1 MRKDCLVLHSHRSWS
16 YFNSIFKRSGGSLWD
31 FWEARTG
38 NCFSALLWLSGR
50 MNFLA
55 LHCCREIS
63 VPRERR
69 PHRRGACAQHPGRP
83 QGARRGGR
91 RSPGAGR
98 GGAESAPA
106 FRAGWWREP
115 ESGARTASAGLGREG
130 AGPARPRR
138 PGAGVVLPSKMAP
151 FPGGPRGPGAAEA
164 ARPPPAPGPP
174 EPPACPPETKLTTWL
189 PPPGKLLASCGAAG
203 VPQLQVSL
211 AWPPSR
217 RPRPTPREAGPGNFN
232 VRRRNWQPGATHLQ
246 TGPRCTRRWSRTG
259 TGCRKATGYPAPLH
273 CSPEPLPYFEENTNN
288 GAGAGGTTESRARPL
303 GRAQT
308 PAPARPDVV
317 QRRLEKLFPPFYLH
331 GSTPQ
336 CFAAFRVH
344 STTAHSALITSS
356 VARDWLPPSS
366 DPPPPARAVAA
377 SKKGSCSRNGRET
390 FTAAPPA
397 GVDQDK
403 GAEQSEWNRGWEA
416 RAEAAA
422 GGGRGGAGPAP
433 ARRARAS
440 RRAWPRRDGEGGP
453 GEGAGPAAV
462 AGGREPAPHV
472 RSVGFLGSRASSSPP
487 HPLTFVHQCHG
498 FAVSA
503 EFSG

>member
-1 MRKDCLVLHSHRSWS
+1 MASSNVLGEVSET
-16 YFNSIFKRSGGSLWD
+16 FEKPGPGTVLAPCSGSPAGWTSSLCTV
-31 FWEARTG
+31 A
-38 NCFSALLWLSGR
+38 
-50 MNFLA
+50 
-55 LHCCREIS
+55 
-63 VPRERR
+63 ERF
-69 PHRRGACAQHPGRP
+69 PSPGRGVHTAAEP
-83 QGARRGGR
+83 ARSIPGARREHGGEDAGPR
-91 RSPGAGR
+91 EPDAEGPSQRPPSALVGGGSRRAARGQPRRGSGGKARAPLGPGGPEQASCCRVRWLRSPAGR
-98 GGAESAPA
+98 GA
-106 FRAGWWREP
+106 
-115 ESGARTASAGLGREG
+115 LGPPR
-130 AGPARPRR
+130 PHDPRR
-138 PGAGVVLPSKMAP
+138 RL
-151 FPGGPRGPGAAEA
+151 
-164 ARPPPAPGPP
+164 GPP
-174 EPPACPPETKLTTWL
+174 EPPACPPQTKLTTWL

-377 SKKGSCSRNGRET
+377 SKMGSCSRNGRET

-453 GEGAGPAAV
+453 GEGR
-462 AGGREPAPHV
+462 GRRPWREGA
-472 RSVGFLGSRASSSPP
+472 SPP
-487 HPLTFVHQCHG
+487 RMCEAWAFWALGLLSPLSPHLTFVHQCHG

>member
-1 MRKDCLVLHSHRSWS
+1 
-16 YFNSIFKRSGGSLWD
+16 
-31 FWEARTG
+31 
-38 NCFSALLWLSGR
+38 

-55 LHCCREIS
+55 LHCFRDIS

-69 PHRRGACAQHPGRP
+69 PHRRGACAQHPGCP

-91 RSPGAGR
+91 RSPGAGAEGPSQRPPSALVGGGSRRAAR
-98 GGAESAPA
+98 GQ
-106 FRAGWWREP
+106 
-115 ESGARTASAGLGREG
+115 
-130 AGPARPRR
+130 PRR
-138 PGAGVVLPSKMAP
+138 GSGGKARIPLA
-151 FPGGPRGPGAAEA
+151 PGGPEQASCRRVRWLRSPAGRGALGPP
-164 ARPPPAPGPP
+164 RPHDPRRRLGPP
-174 EPPACPPETKLTTWL
+174 EPPACPPQTKLTTWL

-203 VPQLQVSL
+203 SL
-211 AWPPSR
+211 NFKFPSHGRPPAAR
-217 RPRPTPREAGPGNFN
+217 GP
-232 VRRRNWQPGATHLQ
+232 P
-246 TGPRCTRRWSRTG
+246 
-259 TGCRKATGYPAPLH
+259 
-273 CSPEPLPYFEENTNN
+273 
-288 GAGAGGTTESRARPL
+288 RARP
-303 GRAQT
+303 GRETLTSAAATDSRAPLTFRQVLDALKGDLELERVVERRRVIQHHYIVHLNLCHILKKTQT
-308 PAPARPDVV
+308 MGPGLAAPQSPARGRSEE
-317 QRRLEKLFPPFYLH
+317 RRPPPRRGPTSCNGDLRNFSPPFYLH

-377 SKKGSCSRNGRET
+377 SKMGSRSRNGRET

-440 RRAWPRRDGEGGP
+440 RRAWPWWDGGGGA

-462 AGGREPAPHV
+462 AGGRELAPPHV
-472 RSVGFLGSRASSSPP
+472 RSLGFLGSRASPP
-487 HPLTFVHQCHG
+487 LPSFNVRPSVLRLCRLC
-498 FAVSA
+498 
-503 EFSG
+503 